1 MKYLKPKSL
10 TWWAGFV
17 PLLAGLVVALSDVLP
32 VLAPVRAVIDA
43 MTGNAE
49 PAVLVNAGLVAIGLR
64 GAVA

>member
-1 MKYLKPKSL
+1 MKYIKPKSL

-17 PLLAGLVVALSDVLP
+17 PLIAGVLVALSDVIP
-32 VLAPVRAVIDA
+32 VLLPVRAVIDA

>member
-17 PLLAGLVVALSDVLP
+17 PLAAGVIAALSDVLP
-32 VLAPVRAVIDA
+32 ALAPARAVIDA
-43 MTGNAE
+43 MTGHAE